1 MKSGYIAP
9 EELDR
14 LKQVMGAGSTPIK
27 IDKWK
32 ISRLESSS
40 EEVCVLL
47 TSLSSVEIVL
57 NNAIAAQFARRHF
70 TRLKY
75 PF

>member
-14 LKQVMGAGSTPIK
+14 SKKVMGAGSTPIK
-27 IDKWK
+27 IDKWE
-32 ISRLESSS
+32 ISRLDSSC

-47 TSLSSVEIVL
+47 TSLSLVEIVL
-57 NNAIAAQFARRHF
+57 NNALAAQFARQHF